1 MLSLLPP
8 SGRRDRVLGMVR
20 NDSSAGR
27 YLSVAFSAPQSPI
40 GIAENVYLDFDRTS
54 PPAWQSPTPTLV
66 AEGVDTTI
74 SNCNL
79 RPVYRINRQ
88 DVMIEISNLNDQLR
102 WERKCFYKT
111 GLMSR
116 LKRLFEASIDN
127 EAPILCTSSDID
139 PQNTMQLPRF
149 PQSKSEWKA
158 ALSTNSSD
166 EKSSQW
172 INKDLAPTPKAER
185 TWSW

>member
-1 MLSLLPP
+1 MTS
-8 SGRRDRVLGMVR
+8 R
-20 NDSSAGR
+20 AGR
-27 YLSVAFSAPQSPI
+27 YLSVTFSAPQSPI

-66 AEGVDTTI
+66 AEGVDTAI

-79 RPVYRINRQ
+79 HPVYRINRQ

-102 WERKCFYKT
+102 WERKYFYKT

-116 LKRLFEASIDN
+116 LKRLFDASIDN

-139 PQNTMQLPRF
+139 PKHNAASKVSSLQERVEGCARYQFFGREVF
-149 PQSKSEWKA
+149 PMDQ
-158 ALSTNSSD
+158 
-166 EKSSQW
+166 
-172 INKDLAPTPKAER
+172 
-185 TWSW
+185 